1 LNGEK
6 KLYWL
11 IAVVIIALVV
21 ANVFLV
27 YRTGICGKQSLTYTN
42 TASKEPSEEVKKII
56 VSGTGYTYARP
67 DLALLTVG
75 VRTESKNAQD
85 AQQQN
90 ADKMKSVM
98 DALKANGI
106 AEGDVKT
113 SSYRLEPVM
122 RYDEKPPVLIGYIA
136 ENVVQV
142 TIKDVTKSGKII
154 DVSVSAGANVV
165 QSIQFTTTNERLDE
179 LRNSAIADAIQDA
192 RQKAENI
199 ARSLGVE
206 LIGPAE
212 VSLTAGYEPRPL
224 VYELKG
230 AETPILPGELELS
243 ISVQATY
250 TFK

>member
-1 LNGEK
+1 
-6 KLYWL
+6 
-11 IAVVIIALVV
+11 
-21 ANVFLV
+21 
-27 YRTGICGKQSLTYTN
+27 
-42 TASKEPSEEVKKII
+42 
-56 VSGTGYTYARP
+56 
-67 DLALLTVG
+67 
-75 VRTESKNAQD
+75 
-85 AQQQN
+85 
-90 ADKMKSVM
+90 MKSVM

-165 QSIQFTTTNERLDE
+165 QSIQFTTTDERLDE

>member
-11 IAVVIIALVV
+11 LAAVIIALVV
-21 ANVFLV
+21 ANVFLA
-27 YRTGICGKQSLTYTN
+27 YRTGICGKQSLTYTDI
-42 TASKEPSEEVKKII
+42 ASKEPSEEMKKII

-75 VRTESKNAQD
+75 IRTESKNAQD

-113 SSYRLEPVM
+113 TSYRLEPIM
-122 RYDEKPPVLIGYIA
+122 RYDEKTPVLVGYLA
-136 ENVVQV
+136 ENMVQV
-142 TIKDVTKSGKII
+142 TLKDITKAGKII
-154 DVSVSAGANVV
+154 DVSVSAGANIV
-165 QSIQFTTTNERLDE
+165 QSIEFTTTNERLNI
-179 LRNSAIADAIQDA
+179 LRSSAIAATIQDA
-192 RQKAENI
+192 RQKAEAI
-199 ARSLGVE
+199 AKSLGVE

-212 VSLTAGYEPRPL
+212 VSLLAGYEPRPL

-250 TFK
+250 AFK